1 MRIFRNLHIYL
12 KYNFATRKIDTHAL
26 KNTLHVLAIDDHAV
40 VLQGYFSIFKHLEN
54 PYKFNLKKASDCK
67 TGHDIILRHRD
78 TPFDIAVLDYSIPA
92 YPKLGLHTGEDM
104 AALLRREMPGC
115 KIIMMTMHREFEIL
129 GRIIQNIAP
138 EGFIN
143 KSDCTTEE
151 LMEGFQAVIKG
162 DTFYSNTIQNY
173 MMRLEKGIML
183 EEVDL
188 RILYL
193 LAKGIKNKNLIK
205 YIPMSDSGIEKRK
218 YRIKRLLEVDGDDE
232 VLIDKARRMGYI

>member
-1 MRIFRNLHIYL
+1 MHIYL
-12 KYNFATRKIDTHAL
+12 KYNFATRKIDNHAL

-40 VLQGYFSIFKHLEN
+40 VLQGYFSIFKHLET
-54 PYKFNLKKASDCK
+54 PYKINFKNASDCK
-67 TGHDIILRHRD
+67 TGHNVILRHREM
-78 TPFDIAVLDYSIPA
+78 PFDIAVLDYSIPA
-92 YPKLGLHTGEDM
+92 YPQLGLHTGEDM
-104 AALLRREMPGC
+104 AALVRREMPAC

-151 LMEGFQAVIKG
+151 LMEGFQAVIDG
-162 DTFYSNTIQNY
+162 NTFYSNTIQNY
-173 MMRLEKGIML
+173 MTRLEKGIML

-232 VLIDKARRMGYI
+232 VLIEKARRMGYI